1 MSAPSPKDGFRMK
14 HGFQNWKQAIALAMV
29 VTALCIVSVP
39 QAGAAESKAML
50 KPKEVKALVANAKT
64 PADHMKLARHFAAMA
79 EKHEAE
85 AKEHEALAE
94 VYSHRSAAR
103 TADPLGTNNEQHCK
117 DYAEHCRRAAADMR
131 AMAEVHEKMA
141 KSLEK

>member
-1 MSAPSPKDGFRMK
+1 MVLA
-14 HGFQNWKQAIALAMV
+14 ALIV
-29 VTALCIVSVP
+29 VPAP
-39 QAGAAESKAML
+39 QAAAVEMKGML
-50 KPKEVKALVANAKT
+50 KSKEVKALVANAKT

-94 VYSHRSAAR
+94 EYTRNPRLGSTKIPMAPNSA
-103 TADPLGTNNEQHCK
+103 QHCK
-117 DYAEHCRRAAADMR
+117 YFAEHCHKAAAEMR
-131 AMAEVHEKMA
+131 AMAAEHEEMA

>member
-1 MSAPSPKDGFRMK
+1 MK
-14 HGFQNWKQAIALAMV
+14 HGFQNWKQAIASVMV
-29 VTALCIVSVP
+29 VTALSIISVL

-50 KPKEVKALVANAKT
+50 KPKDVKALVANAKT

-94 VYSHRSAAR
+94 GYKHRSAAR
-103 TADPLGTNNEQHCK
+103 NEDPWGNKNEQHCK

-131 AMAEVHEKMA
+131 AMAEVHEK